1 MRSDALIK
9 AISSVKWREFAM
21 TYDYCPVCNTKR
33 IIVRLR
39 HNEIAVRCLT
49 CRATAVTMSL
59 VSVLRQL
66 VPDLSLK
73 EVYELSSRGPLVNF
87 LNKNCEKLTCSE
99 YFEGVQPGEYRNGIQ
114 CQDVQ
119 KLTFPDNSFDGA
131 DTLGVFFEKPPTERR
146 TASAGYYNSA
156 AMQAA
161 ARADGLYAECINGD
175 AFSDEVKAEVVE
187 TLKNGIGAV
196 DLVVYSLASPR
207 RTDPRTGETYLSSLK
222 PIGEAFTMK
231 GVNTDSLEVDELTV
245 EPATE
250 EEINNTIK
258 VMGGED
264 WEWWIDTLKENGLLA
279 EGCKTTAYT
288 YIGKELTWP
297 LYGHASIGMAKKD
310 LDRASTAINKTLEPL
325 GGESRVSV
333 LKALVTQ
340 ASSAIPIMPLYIS
353 ILYKVMKAEGTHQ
366 GCIEQIRGLFAEQI
380 YTAGQAIIDEDGR
393 WRMDSEELKESVQA
407 QVAALWDSVN
417 TGNIN
422 ELTDFKGYHQEF
434 LRLFGF
440 GMDGVDYGAD
450 VDAVVEL

>member
-1 MRSDALIK
+1 MIIK
-9 AISSVKWREFAM
+9 PKVRGFICTNAHPQGCAASINQQIDYVKAKGPIADGPKKVLVIGSSTGYGMAS
-21 TYDYCPVCNTKR
+21 R
-33 IIVRLR
+33 I
-39 HNEIAVRCLT
+39 
-49 CRATAVTMSL
+49 TAAF
-59 VSVLRQL
+59 
-66 VPDLSLK
+66 
-73 EVYELSSRGPLVNF
+73 G
-87 LNKNCEKLTCSE
+87 C
-99 YFEGVQPGEYRNGIQ
+99 
-114 CQDVQ
+114 
-119 KLTFPDNSFDGA
+119 GA

-146 TASAGYYNSA
+146 TGSAGYYNSA

-161 ARADGLYAECINGD
+161 ARADGLYAESINGD
-175 AFSDEVKAEVVE
+175 AFSDEIKAEVIA
-187 TLKNGIGAV
+187 TLKRDMGPV

-207 RTDPRTGETYLSSLK
+207 RTDPKTGETYISSLK

-231 GVNTDSLEVDELTV
+231 GVNTDSLAVDELTV

-264 WEWWIDTLKENGLLA
+264 WEWWIDALSDAGLLA

-310 LDRASTAINKTLEPL
+310 LDRASTAINGKLETI

-353 ILYKVMKAEGTHQ
+353 ILYKVMKAEGTHE
-366 GCIEQIRGLFAEQI
+366 GCIEQIQGLFERQI
-380 YTAGQAIIDEDGR
+380 YTAGQADIDEEGR
-393 WRMDSEELKESVQA
+393 WRMDGEELKDSVQA

-417 TGNIN
+417 TENIG

-440 GMDGVDYGAD
+440 GLDGVDYEAD
-450 VDAVVEL
+450 ISPQVEL